1 MTKADD
7 DADDVPLQSDSQCTA
22 VPILINAVG

>member
-7 DADDVPLQSDSQCTA
+7 DADVLLQSDSQCTA